1 MEGQTRASRLIEPY
15 GIDVVTAFEVASK
28 AVAEV
33 ERNAAYSVQGAREG
47 EQNDMLVDPCE
58 EIDECGEC
66 GEEGGEKG
74 LDSAV
79 GGAHEGTGCRARRGG
94 GICCVRG
101 RFWDEVGSGMR
112 MKARAE

>member
-1 MEGQTRASRLIEPY
+1 MEGQPRASRLIEPY

-58 EIDECGEC
+58 EIDECGE
-66 GEEGGEKG
+66 EGGEQG
-74 LDSAV
+74 LERAV
-79 GGAHEGTGCRARRGG
+79 GAAHEGTGCRARRGG

-101 RFWDEVGSGMR
+101 RFWDEVGSEMR